1 MYSNLFYFVVYCY
14 VYGSFIV
21 KKSSI
26 YGFSRLIYYLVHIHD
41 YSLCM
46 VVIMNDFNGF
56 RRWIEILMFLEEKKL
71 NKLD

>member
-1 MYSNLFYFVVYCY
+1 MCAIAYSY
-14 VYGSFIV
+14 VYGGFIV
-21 KKSSI
+21 KKVVFMD
-26 YGFSRLIYYLVHIHD
+26 FSRLIYDLVYIHD